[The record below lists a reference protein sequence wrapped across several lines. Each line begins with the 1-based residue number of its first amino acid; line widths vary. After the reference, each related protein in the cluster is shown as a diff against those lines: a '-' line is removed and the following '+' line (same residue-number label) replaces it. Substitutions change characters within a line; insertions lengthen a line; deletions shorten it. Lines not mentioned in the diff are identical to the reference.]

1 MKYLFYAT
9 CLFCFGFLL
18 AGLSTLLQIAG
29 ALLGF
34 VLLVAAVY
42 YYIEVY
48 VNAVRV

>member
-1 MKYLFYAT
+1 MKYLFYAV
-9 CLFCFGFLL
+9 CLFCFGFVL

-29 ALLGF
+29 ALAGFF
-34 VLLVAAVY
+34 VLAVAVY